1 MEVKSS
7 TAVFRQKPQ
16 RMARWSAYSAAA
28 MFLMAMVIF
37 SVYNTPAICYQLS
50 LAFGLLFA
58 ANGLLGLTK
67 FSTTKGW
74 AASSYFIGTIFSLF
88 GFASLFRQITK
99 GQRGL
104 LVGVDFYSILI
115 CLAII
120 GSLGLAYVIMAHRE
134 FHHH

>member
-7 TAVFRQKPQ
+7 TAAFRQKPQ

-37 SVYNTPAICYQLS
+37 SFYNTPAICYQLS

-67 FSTTKGW
+67 FGTTKGW